1 MKTKFSTIVFVLVLL
16 SISIQLNAQ
25 IKVFPSGKVSI
36 GTTLEPDPNYKV
48 RLSGAWFMM
57 GGYQNRFIRFDLSP
71 SDPRIW
77 STSNRIVFF
86 NTDALQFQDLEA
98 RNFYQSSDENLKSNI
113 ESVNGGLDIIS
124 QLRGTRYNWK
134 VDLQNGG
141 KLSSRK
147 DIGFIAQEVEKVLP
161 EAVITDSINN
171 KLISYNSI
179 LVYAVEAIKEL
190 SYVVQKQEVI
200 IKELQAESLLKS
212 KGATLSGGSSFEEE
226 ALLLSNVPNPFTES
240 TEITYFV
247 PESSNSAFVI
257 IYDMQGV
264 QIKQLRITAKG
275 RGSVSITNAELK
287 AGMYLYTLL
296 VDGSEIDTKRMIVL

>member
-1 MKTKFSTIVFVLVLL
+1 
-16 SISIQLNAQ
+16 
-25 IKVFPSGKVSI
+25 
-36 GTTLEPDPNYKV
+36 
-48 RLSGAWFMM
+48 MM

-212 KGATLSGGSSFEEE
+212 KGATRSGGSSFEEE